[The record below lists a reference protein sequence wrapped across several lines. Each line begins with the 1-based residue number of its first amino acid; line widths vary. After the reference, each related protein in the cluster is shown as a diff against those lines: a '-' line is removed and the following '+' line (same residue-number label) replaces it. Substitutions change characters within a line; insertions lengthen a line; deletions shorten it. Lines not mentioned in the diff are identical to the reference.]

1 MVLLVLCVLFVR
13 IEEEYIK
20 SSVGLPRSL
29 FPLFHYSMLGTLL
42 SEPLI
47 GEGSGSVATASL
59 TVIYSSYMLPLLHPA
74 AGDLLER
81 P

>member
-29 FPLFHYSMLGTLL
+29 FPLFRYSMLGTL

>member
-13 IEEEYIK
+13 IEEEYTK

-29 FPLFHYSMLGTLL
+29 FPLFRYSMLGTLL

-47 GEGSGSVATASL
+47 WSGSVATASL
-59 TVIYSSYMLPLLHPA
+59 TVIYSSYMVPLLHPA